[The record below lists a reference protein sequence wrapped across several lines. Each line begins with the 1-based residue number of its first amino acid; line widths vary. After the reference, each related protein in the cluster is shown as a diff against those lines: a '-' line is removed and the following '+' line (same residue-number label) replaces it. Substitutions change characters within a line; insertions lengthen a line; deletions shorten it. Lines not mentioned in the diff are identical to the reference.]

1 MMVFYPFPSDLESH
15 FPLRT
20 ERALR
25 QAVPGKELLL
35 TCGPLSAQEL
45 VRRGEL
51 GDAFQKKGCEE
62 MSPSASA
69 PNRDRRTRL
78 GTCRDVH
85 KGTVCGCVRL
95 EAGLQQGFS
104 SLALWTLIGVV
115 GLS

>member
-1 MMVFYPFPSDLESH
+1 MVFYPFPSDLESH

-25 QAVPGKELLL
+25 QAVPGKELPL

-62 MSPSASA
+62 MRPSASA

-78 GTCRDVH
+78 STCRDVH
-85 KGTVCGCVRL
+85 RGT
-95 EAGLQQGFS
+95 A
-104 SLALWTLIGVV
+104 VV
-115 GLS
+115 